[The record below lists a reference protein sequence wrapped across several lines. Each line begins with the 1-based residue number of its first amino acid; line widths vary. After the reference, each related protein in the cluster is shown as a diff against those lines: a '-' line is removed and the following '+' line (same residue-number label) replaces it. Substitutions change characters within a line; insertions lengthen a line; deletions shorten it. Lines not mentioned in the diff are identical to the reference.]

1 MRLEIT
7 TPDGKTDEHTD
18 SLQQPLDVLYLDD
31 RVEVVRVKRGHP
43 ELRTS
48 AGVVRAARDDQVEA
62 VLKVYPLGSTHR
74 WI

>member
-7 TPDGKTDEHTD
+7 TPDGQTHEHGA
-18 SLQQPLDVLYLDD
+18 SLQQAIDVLYLDD
-31 RVEVVRVKRGHP
+31 GVAVVRVKRGNP

-48 AGVVRAARDDQVEA
+48 AGVVRAAQDDQVEA

-74 WI
+74 WM